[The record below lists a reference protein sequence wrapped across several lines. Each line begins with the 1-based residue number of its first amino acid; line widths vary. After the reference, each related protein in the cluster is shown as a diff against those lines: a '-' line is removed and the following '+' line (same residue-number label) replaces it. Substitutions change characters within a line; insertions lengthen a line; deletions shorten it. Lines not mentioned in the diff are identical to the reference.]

1 MYYKFIPAKKTG
13 KKCLQKGLVQ
23 VRFRKTSLATILDK
37 IDGKFVPL
45 PPPPNQGWENGAFWL
60 CAALSLILGGRGIAV
75 PYFSVQDC
83 S

>member
-37 IDGKFVPL
+37 IDGKFVP
-45 PPPPNQGWENGAFWL
+45 PPTNQGWENGA
-60 CAALSLILGGRGIAV
+60 ALSLILEGRGIAF